1 MGALRRYLDVA
12 IYRWNVTLALYML
25 EPFERVI
32 ANIVIILLLLMVG
45 FSIYKSGDLIMDHL

>member
-25 EPFERVI
+25 EPFERII
-32 ANIVIILLLLMVG
+32 ASKCFPDRRMVTDG
-45 FSIYKSGDLIMDHL
+45 VQCADMDL